1 MNTINLGNN
10 PYTLHKD
17 HDNIRFYTNY
27 KCYEMLTAL
36 VPGEGLEA
44 VVAPVHEVPH
54 EDVVGVWG
62 RAALSEE
69 LLQVVDLAVDIA
81 THRHG
86 AVHGLDVT
94 LLEKEVAHKRTLL
107 LQLILRKIFAVLKG

>member
-1 MNTINLGNN
+1 M
-10 PYTLHKD
+10 Y
-17 HDNIRFYTNY
+17 
-27 KCYEMLTAL
+27 

-69 LLQVVDLAVDIA
+69 LLQVIELAVDVA
-81 THRHG
+81 THCHG
-86 AVHGLDVT
+86 AGHRLDVA
-94 LLEKEVAHKRTLL
+94 LLEQEVAHKLTQLL
-107 LQLILRKIFAVLKG
+107 RLILRKIFAVLKR